1 MRDTFKVAAAFGIGL
16 IVASGATLAQSY
28 GRGRNVQFVDG
39 ATISPTNVTASG
51 TADQFVCTST
61 TATCE
66 VESSASATT
75 MTSTVPAFDI
85 GPTATPG
92 ANDRLACFSYGATGS
107 KTRVA
112 CVDAEGDVATT
123 GSFNSS
129 VASGNQAYTCS
140 NVGCRL
146 SLGST
151 ARYLVDDGTNLEF
164 VAPLQATSFEATTA
178 SGSSLTGGGASGAL
192 EITSNTPDSFTS
204 GTVPAIRL
212 KASQNITDTDLLM
225 SVEDSAGNR
234 RVTINEV
241 GSSYFAGLMQVDNV
255 IQSASNVQSQTGLFV
270 GVNNTA
276 SLNSNVGSTTSS
288 IRLRSSVNKTG
299 DTTRLVEIVN
309 NSTTEVAHF
318 SKDGLLRVNSANA
331 AKPTCNADNR
341 GRTYYLDGASGVA
354 DTYEICAK
362 NTADAY
368 AWVQASLASDN
379 TSAPMELLSNTP
391 DSATSGTVPAIR
403 LKASQNITDADLL
416 MSVEDSAGNRR
427 LSLTEAGSLDVA
439 TDINDARDVY
449 VTRYFFSNGETIV
462 NGALRRTSSSVTI
475 ADNGGGT
482 PATHTQAYLST
493 VASFVRYTCN
503 DADGCAVT
511 MSETAVEHGH
521 VLMFANTSA
530 NNVTFADISGVQEM
544 AGGVTATLGQYDTLQ
559 LVYTG
564 DRWAELHRSDN

>member
-1 MRDTFKVAAAFGIGL
+1 MRNTVGLGVVSFFVSLVATVAYGQARTPYTRPSSITTTGPVSAAN
-16 IVASGATLAQSY
+16 Y
-28 GRGRNVQFVDG
+28 N
-39 ATISPTNVTASG
+39 
-51 TADQFVCTST
+51 
-61 TATCE
+61 
-66 VESSASATT
+66 ATT
-75 MTSTVPAFDI
+75 
-85 GPTATPG
+85 
-92 ANDRLACFSYGATGS
+92 
-107 KTRVA
+107 
-112 CVDAEGDVATT
+112 
-123 GSFNSS
+123 
-129 VASGNQAYTCS
+129 ASGNQAYTCS

-164 VAPLQATSFEATTA
+164 IAPVQATTFEATTA

-192 EITSNTPDSFTS
+192 EITSNTTDAATS

-234 RVTINEV
+234 RLAV
-241 GSSYFAGLMQVDNV
+241 
-255 IQSASNVQSQTGLFV
+255 
-270 GVNNTA
+270 
-276 SLNSNVGSTTSS
+276 
-288 IRLRSSVNKTG
+288 
-299 DTTRLVEIVN
+299 
-309 NSTTEVAHF
+309 TEV
-318 SKDGLLRVNSANA
+318 
-331 AKPTCNADNR
+331 
-341 GRTYYLDGASGVA
+341 
-354 DTYEICAK
+354 
-362 NTADAY
+362 
-368 AWVQASLASDN
+368 
-379 TSAPMELLSNTP
+379 
-391 DSATSGTVPAIR
+391 
-403 LKASQNITDADLL
+403 
-416 MSVEDSAGNRR
+416 
-427 LSLTEAGSLDVA
+427 GSLDVG
-439 TDINDARDVY
+439 TDINDVRDVY
-449 VTRYFFSNGETIV
+449 VTRYFFSNGEMIV

-530 NNVTFADISGVQEM
+530 NNVTFADIAGVQEM